1 MSFFLLENN
10 NKYLKMLKS
19 YRIVFSG
26 TVQGVGF
33 RFFTR
38 DSAARHTIKGWV
50 MNLPD
55 GKVKLLAQGQEADLN
70 NFINDLKDRF
80 KSYIDDCLIANK
92 DVVGDF
98 KDFKI
103 KLFSSY

>member
-1 MSFFLLENN
+1 
-10 NKYLKMLKS
+10 MLKS
-19 YRIVFSG
+19 YEIVFSG

-38 DSAARHTIKGWV
+38 DSAARHKIKGWV

-55 GKVKLLAQGQEADLN
+55 GKVKLLAQGQEGDLN

-80 KSYIDDCLIANK
+80 RSYIDDCLLLDK
-92 DVVGDF
+92 EVVGDF
-98 KDFKI
+98 RDFKI
-103 KLFSSY
+103 NFFSSY